1 MRTDIAVL
9 ALGLALGGTGLRAEE
24 PLSAIDWLSNS
35 VSAPRVPAPL
45 GEADVADSAAPET
58 ITVTALDAPSRDA
71 VGLLPAAA
79 TGLPRGLWGTT
90 PEAELAR
97 LIGAAH
103 VEALPSVQALLY
115 TLLLAELD
123 PPVDAD
129 GKDRLLL
136 ARLDKLL
143 DLGAVEAA
151 QALLERAGPTDPA
164 LFRRWFDVSL
174 LTGHEDR
181 ACAAMRAAPGIA
193 PTFPARIFCLA
204 RGGDW
209 NAAML
214 TLETGKALG
223 YIAPEDDA
231 LLLRF
236 LDPEFADGADP
247 LPAPPRPSPLV
258 FRMMEAI
265 GEPLPTAPLPLAFAQ
280 ADLRSTA
287 GWKPRVEAAERLAR
301 SGAIAP
307 NRLLGVYTERL
318 PAASGGV
325 WDRVEAV
332 QQFDVAVLSG
342 DPVAVANALHP
353 AWEQITRAGLEA
365 PFAQLYGERLARIPL
380 SGKVAALAFRIGL
393 LSDGYEAIARA
404 HTPQDGTEAFLK
416 ALAMGDLSQQRATGQ
431 TAIAVQE
438 AFADAPLAP
447 AFAANLRDGNTGEAI
462 LKAIRL
468 VGDGARGDVTDVTD
482 GLALFRRV
490 GLEEVA
496 RRAGLELMILERRG

>member
-1 MRTDIAVL
+1 
-9 ALGLALGGTGLRAEE
+9 
-24 PLSAIDWLSNS
+24 
-35 VSAPRVPAPL
+35 
-45 GEADVADSAAPET
+45 
-58 ITVTALDAPSRDA
+58 
-71 VGLLPAAA
+71 
-79 TGLPRGLWGTT
+79 
-90 PEAELAR
+90 
-97 LIGAAH
+97 
-103 VEALPSVQALLY
+103 
-115 TLLLAELD
+115 
-123 PPVDAD
+123 
-129 GKDRLLL
+129 
-136 ARLDKLL
+136 
-143 DLGAVEAA
+143 
-151 QALLERAGPTDPA
+151 
-164 LFRRWFDVSL
+164 
-174 LTGHEDR
+174 
-181 ACAAMRAAPGIA
+181 
-193 PTFPARIFCLA
+193 
-204 RGGDW
+204 
-209 NAAML
+209 
-214 TLETGKALG
+214 
-223 YIAPEDDA
+223 
-231 LLLRF
+231 
-236 LDPEFADGADP
+236 
-247 LPAPPRPSPLV
+247 
-258 FRMMEAI
+258 MMEAI

-416 ALAMGDLSQQRATGQ
+416 ALAMGDLSQQRAAGQ
-431 TAIAVQE
+431 TAMAVQE